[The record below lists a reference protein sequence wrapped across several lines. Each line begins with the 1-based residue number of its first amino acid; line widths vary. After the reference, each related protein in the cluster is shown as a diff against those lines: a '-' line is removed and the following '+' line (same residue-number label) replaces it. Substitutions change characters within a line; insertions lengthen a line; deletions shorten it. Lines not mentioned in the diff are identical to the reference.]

1 MYRSLLGYSDWI
13 RCSIRSGMI
22 RASKNSSLHPRRS
35 KLLRS
40 ISHQR
45 ETGKNLDLE
54 PVTTSSTRQCPQ
66 SQRDL
71 MPNVSHQRGG
81 GVGGGGGD
89 GDGDGGGC
97 CVSGLGSV
105 FCLIHEI

>member
-1 MYRSLLGYSDWI
+1 MRF
-13 RCSIRSGMI
+13 GMI
-22 RASKNSSLHPRRS
+22 RASRNSSLHPRRS

-40 ISHQR
+40 VAHQR

-54 PVTTSSTRQCPQ
+54 PVTTSSIRECHQ

-71 MPNVSHQRGG
+71 MANVSHQRGG
-81 GVGGGGGD
+81 GVGGGPGG
-89 GDGDGGGC
+89 GGGGGGGC
-97 CVSGLGSV
+97 CVSGLGSE